1 MKLYISPNPRVITI
15 CDDPFKT
22 HDDMI
27 RDIHSKEIEALNQT
41 PIVQQ
46 TAFWSAVKSKLG
58 ASTLAI
64 DFKTNAQSLIHQS
77 NTPGNIH
84 SDLLIILQ
92 QVSQNDCIAYVPYGP
107 ELEPNEEL
115 QGAFLEEL
123 SESLRS
129 FLPNNCILI
138 RYDLRWESY
147 WAKDRDAFDYNGNW
161 IGEPETNFQEL
172 RFNINTVNWN
182 FKKSHFNI
190 LPSNTIFLNL
200 QPAEQ
205 DILDHMKSK
214 TRYNIS
220 LSQRK
225 GVTIRSGGI
234 ERMDT
239 WYALYRETAMRNNI
253 YLNDIKYF
261 EAILS
266 ARVENT
272 NSPAEVQLL
281 IAELDGIPLAAM
293 FLIISGHRGSY
304 LYGASS
310 DTNRNSM
317 ATYALQW
324 EAIKIAKARGCTEY
338 DMFGIAPNANSS
350 HPLSGL
356 YKFKIGFGGQLYH
369 SLGCWDYPLDNEKYF
384 RFKHAELGSKGFHM
398 N

>member
-1 MKLYISPNPRVITI
+1 
-15 CDDPFKT
+15 
-22 HDDMI
+22 MI
-27 RDIHSKEIEALNQT
+27 KDVFIKEIEALNQT

-46 TAFWSAVKSKLG
+46 TAFWSAVKNKLG
-58 ASTLAI
+58 ASTVAV
-64 DFKTNAQSLIHQS
+64 DFKTSVQTLIHQG
-77 NTPGNIH
+77 TTVGNVH

-92 QVSQNDCIAYVPYGP
+92 QVGHNNCIAYVPYGP
-107 ELEPNEEL
+107 EIEPNEED

-129 FLPNNCILI
+129 FLPKNCILI
-138 RYDLRWESY
+138 RYDLHWESY
-147 WAKDRDAFDYNGNW
+147 WAKNSDAFDFNGNW
-161 IGEPETNFQEL
+161 LGEPEVGFQEL

-182 FKKSHFNI
+182 FKKSQFNI

-205 DILDHMKSK
+205 EILDRMKPK

-234 ERMDT
+234 ERMET

-266 ARVENT
+266 ARAENT
-272 NSPAEVQLL
+272 TSPAEVHLL
-281 IAELDGIPLAAM
+281 IAESDGIPLAAM

-310 DTNRNSM
+310 DLNRNLM
-317 ATYALQW
+317 ATYSLQW
-324 EAIKIAKARGCTEY
+324 EAIKIAKSKGCTEY
-338 DMFGIAPNANSS
+338 DMFGIAPNASAA
-350 HPLSGL
+350 HPMSGL
-356 YKFKIGFGGQLYH
+356 YKFKSGFGGQPYH
-369 SLGCWDYPLDNEKYF
+369 SLGCWDYPLDNEGYI